1 MTSPSLPAQ
10 SPSPRPSST
19 NPSSTPVVA
28 PPRSGRRAGGLA
40 FALFLLGSI
49 TAACTDAS
57 SEGEGSTEFETAAP
71 TTTTDG
77 DETDDET
84 ADVEGGDGGASSEGE
99 GDEGDE
105 AEPAAELPAPAW
117 DELAL
122 ELEPMTELEVPISLA
137 ARSGSQDLY
146 IAQRGGVIR
155 RVVRQFTDRGIERI
169 DLSNRAMLDL
179 TGQVSLDG
187 ERGLLDLA
195 FSTDSRYLY
204 VSYTDL
210 DGATVIAEYD
220 VNRSEVAD
228 VESRRELLR
237 IPQPYA
243 NHNGGDIDLGPDGY
257 LYVALGDGGSS
268 NDPDGNGQNPD
279 TLLGS
284 VLRIDPY
291 GIGDEAYS
299 IPPGN
304 PFAAGSPG
312 EGEGRPE
319 IWLTGVRNPWRMSF
333 DSLTGDLWIAD
344 VGQDAYEEVN
354 VLRAGSDEGGFGA
367 NLGWP
372 AMEGFSET
380 GNGSVPGDA
389 VAPIAVYPHG
399 DGNCSVTGGFV
410 YRGVL
415 NPLLDGVYLF
425 GDYCSGTLWGLHQ
438 VEGQTQVWPLSTSAA
453 PGELVSIDEGPD
465 GEAYIVQAGGV
476 VARLEPREA
485 EPEG

>member
-1 MTSPSLPAQ
+1 MTSPLPPA
-10 SPSPRPSST
+10 PP
-19 NPSSTPVVA
+19 A
-28 PPRSGRRAGGLA
+28 PPRVRIPRRVGAHRAGLA
-40 FALFLLGSI
+40 LLLAAALATG
-49 TAACTDAS
+49 CTSSS
-57 SEGEGSTEFETAAP
+57 SEGGAGTEFETADP
-71 TTTTDG
+71 TVPADAA
-77 DETDDET
+77 DD
-84 ADVEGGDGGASSEGE
+84 ADVDEDDGADADP
-99 GDEGDE
+99 DEAAEDDE
-105 AEPAAELPAPAW
+105 AEELPPPAW
-117 DELAL
+117 GELAL
-122 ELEPMTELEVPISLA
+122 ELDPITELEVPISLA
-137 ARSGSQDLY
+137 ARSGSNDLY

-169 DLSNRAMLDL
+169 DLSSRAMLDL

-210 DGATVIAEYD
+210 DGDTVIDEYD
-220 VNRSEVAD
+220 VNRSQTANVD
-228 VESRRELLR
+228 SRRELLR

-268 NDPDGNGQNPD
+268 NDPDGNGQDAD

-284 VLRIDPY
+284 ILRIDPY
-291 GIGDEAYS
+291 GIGDAAYS

-312 EGEGRPE
+312 EGQGAPE
-319 IWLTGVRNPWRMSF
+319 IWLTGVRNPWRTSF

-344 VGQDAYEEVN
+344 VGQNAFEEIN
-354 VLRAGSDEGGFGA
+354 VLRADGDEGGFGA

-372 AMEGFSET
+372 AKEGFDET
-380 GNGSVPGDA
+380 GNGSVPGGVTD
-389 VAPIAVYPHG
+389 PIAVYPHT

-415 NPLLDGVYLF
+415 NPMLEGVYLF

-438 VEGQTQVWPLSTSAA
+438 VEGRTQVWPLTTTAA